1 MCSFT
6 HYSPIVF
13 GQAEDILFAAGEAL
27 AFLWGGVPVT
37 TDMILRTNYSSLSA
51 TSNFLMADV
60 VSSLSTSQNIHSEVF
75 VNYHSAVRDAITRKL
90 FDGLLYSNKKEERC
104 AGTVWLLSLTMY
116 CGHHPT
122 IQQLLPDIQVCHKH
136 CNYSCKASNRT
147 SSS

>member
-1 MCSFT
+1 MLKVLWCIEWRISFLFT
-6 HYSPIVF
+6 HFVF

-37 TDMILRTNYSSLSA
+37 TEMILKTNYSSLST

-60 VSSLSTSQNIHSEVF
+60 SSSLSSCSKTHSEV
-75 VNYHSAVRDAITRKL
+75 NEDYHGGVRDVITRKL

-116 CGHHPT
+116 CGHQPT

-136 CNYSCKASNRT
+136 
-147 SSS
+147 

>member
-1 MCSFT
+1 M
-6 HYSPIVF
+6 
-13 GQAEDILFAAGEAL
+13 
-27 AFLWGGVPVT
+27 T
-37 TDMILRTNYSSLSA
+37 TDMILLTNYSSLSA

-60 VSSLSTSQNIHSEVF
+60 VSSLSTSQNIHSEVDE
-75 VNYHSAVRDAITRKL
+75 NYHSAVRDAITRKL
-90 FDGLLYSNKKEERC
+90 FDGLLYSNKKEELC

-136 CNYSCKASNRT
+136 YNYDCKASNHT